1 MFYEKVGNDYLL
13 RLEKNEEVLDSI
25 QRLCQ
30 KEQILSATFQGI
42 G

>member
-13 RLEKNEEVLDSI
+13 RLENEEVLDSI

-30 KEQILSATFQGI
+30 KEQILSAT
-42 G
+42 